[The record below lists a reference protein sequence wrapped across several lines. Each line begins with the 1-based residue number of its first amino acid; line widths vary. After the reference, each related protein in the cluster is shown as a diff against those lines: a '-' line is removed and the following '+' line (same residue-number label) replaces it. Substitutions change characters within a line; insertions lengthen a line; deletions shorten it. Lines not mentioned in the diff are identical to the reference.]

1 MDQAAKLRQIVQEK
15 EKQVEKLSIVKSSK
29 IIAVTSGKGG
39 VGKSTV
45 TANLAV
51 GLANNGHKV
60 VAVDFDIGLRNLDML
75 LGLENRIVY
84 DVIDVMNGK
93 CKISQAL
100 ITDKKS
106 KNLFFLP
113 ASQTNDKN
121 ALDKAK
127 VKILLEELKGKFD
140 YVLLDSPAGIESG
153 FEHAIFLADR
163 ALVISTPEV
172 SSVRDADR
180 VIGIM
185 DAKSEKAENGE
196 EIQKHLIVNRIKPDM
211 IESGE
216 MLSIEDVLNI
226 LAIPLIGIIPEDK
239 DVITSTNRGEP
250 IFYNEKSMAGEALK
264 RIARRVNGEE
274 VDYLEIKTE
283 KGLLAALKR
292 LFK

>member
-1 MDQAAKLRQIVQEK
+1 MGE
-15 EKQVEKLSIVKSSK
+15 
-29 IIAVTSGKGG
+29 IITITSGKGG

-51 GLANNGHKV
+51 GLAHKGKTV

-84 DVIDVMNGK
+84 DIIDVMNEK
-93 CKISQAL
+93 CNISQAL
-100 ITDKKS
+100 INDKKS

-113 ASQTNDKN
+113 ASQTSDKD
-121 ALDKAK
+121 ALNKE
-127 VKILLEELKGKFD
+127 KIRKLLLELKDRFD

-172 SSVRDADR
+172 SAVRDADR

-185 DAKSEKAENGE
+185 DAKSEKAKNGK
-196 EIQKHLIVNRIKPDM
+196 EIQKHLIVNRIKQDM
-211 IESGE
+211 VESGE
-216 MLSIEDVLNI
+216 MLSIDDVLNI
-226 LAIPLIGIIPEDK
+226 LAIPLIGIIPEDQ

-250 IFYNEKSMAGEALK
+250 IYYNDKSLASEALK
-264 RIARRVNGEE
+264 RISTRVFGDE
-274 VDYLEIKTE
+274 VEYLELNSE
-283 KGLLAALKR
+283 KGFFAMLKK